1 MTRPDEDDDIGPMNT
16 EPELDE
22 LLASITVERAI
33 KDYADLKD
41 PYSKRSGD
49 E

>member
-1 MTRPDEDDDIGPMNT
+1 MTRPDEDDDIGQMNA

-22 LLASITVERAI
+22 LLASITVEQAI

-41 PYSKRSGD
+41 PYSKRSG
-49 E
+49 EE